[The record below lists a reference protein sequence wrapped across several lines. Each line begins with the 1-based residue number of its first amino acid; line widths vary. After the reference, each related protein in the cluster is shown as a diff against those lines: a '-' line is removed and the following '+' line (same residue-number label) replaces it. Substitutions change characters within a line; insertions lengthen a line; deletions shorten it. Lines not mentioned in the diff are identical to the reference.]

1 MSIRFSFCS
10 NLFCSCFNHAKHFKT
25 FSMSVQTAPMYAQD
39 AYVPN
44 QTDELLWWLS
54 TAEKELIKDCVV
66 DRNRY
71 RIVGMTVL
79 ATWIFATLAWTYFFS
94 TVIDNVFLYVGSG
107 LFMGFVILTI
117 DRALI
122 KGINRFNKNKITPL
136 LFRGALA
143 LTIGTFMA
151 QPAILYM
158 FDKEIKMQVSLDNE
172 KRKLTK
178 RTELD
183 ALYKNRK
190 DELLKEKTTLQK
202 SLDTKYADVT
212 AARDK
217 FLAETDGSGGT
228 GKVGIKDIA
237 IAKRNEYQKLD
248 EEYKALLATNQQR
261 ITAIDEELNTMEATI
276 KQQEKDFLQYLNT
289 GFLTRIEAMNNLLK
303 ENSALQFRY
312 YLILIILMLIELMPV
327 IAKTMLPAGVYDEK
341 VRQREQMEKLLLEES
356 MDYEKDMKRLY
367 NKLSMQHDT
376 ETMEEFF
383 RMNKE
388 EQKNKLNHFGKDWKR
403 NDENMQGFW
412 SKVKQQMISRPEN

>member
-1 MSIRFSFCS
+1 
-10 NLFCSCFNHAKHFKT
+10 
-25 FSMSVQTAPMYAQD
+25 MSVQTAPMYAQD
-39 AYVPN
+39 AYVPT

-54 TAEKELIKDCVV
+54 TAEKELIKDCIV

-71 RIVGMTVL
+71 RIIGMTVL

-94 TVIDNVFLYVGSG
+94 TVIDNVFLYIGSG
-107 LFMGFVILTI
+107 VFMGFVILTI

-122 KGINRFNKNKITPL
+122 KGINQYNKRKFTPL

-178 RTELD
+178 RNELD
-183 ALYKNRK
+183 ALYKSRK
-190 DELLKEKTTLQK
+190 EELVKEKTSLQK
-202 SLDTKYADVT
+202 SLDIKYADVT
-212 AARDK
+212 TARDK

-228 GKVGIKDIA
+228 GKVGIKDVA
-237 IAKRNEYQKLD
+237 LAKRNEYQKLD
-248 EEYKALLATNQQR
+248 EEYKALLSTSQQR
-261 ITAIDEELNTMEATI
+261 ITAIDDELNSMEATI
-276 KQQEKDFLQYLNT
+276 KKQEADFLQYLNT

-303 ENSALQFRY
+303 ENGALEFRY

-327 IAKTMLPAGVYDEK
+327 IAKTLLPNGVYDEK
-341 VRQREQMEKLLLEES
+341 VRQRELLEKTLLQES

-388 EQKNKLNHFGKDWKR
+388 EQKTKLNHFGKDWKR

-412 SKVKQQMISRPEN
+412 ARVKQQMISRPEN

>member
-1 MSIRFSFCS
+1 M
-10 NLFCSCFNHAKHFKT
+10 NQ
-25 FSMSVQTAPMYAQD
+25 QTTPLYAGEN
-39 AYVPN
+39 YVPT
-44 QTDELLWWLS
+44 QTDELLWWLA
-54 TAEKELIKDCVV
+54 TAEKELLKDCVV

-71 RIVGMTVL
+71 RIIGMTVL

-94 TVIDNVFLYVGSG
+94 TVIDNIFLYLGSG

-122 KGINRFNKNKITPL
+122 KGINRFNKSKFTPL

-172 KRKLTK
+172 KRKLNK
-178 RTELD
+178 RNELD

-190 DELLKEKTTLQK
+190 DELLKEKTALLRTL
-202 SLDTKYADVT
+202 DAKYGDVNI
-212 AARDK
+212 ARDK
-217 FLAETDGSGGT
+217 FIAETDGSGGT

-237 IAKRNEYQKLD
+237 LAKRNEYQKLD
-248 EEYKALLATNQQR
+248 EEYKALQAQSGER
-261 ITAIDEELNTMEATI
+261 ITAIDEELNQMEATI
-276 KQQEKDFLQYLNT
+276 KKQEADFLNYLNT

-303 ENSALQFRY
+303 ENGALQFRY

-341 VRQREQMEKLLLEES
+341 VKQRESLETLMMQES
-356 MDYEKDMKRLY
+356 ADYEKEMKRLY
-367 NKLSMQHDT
+367 NKLAMKQDT

-383 RMNKE
+383 QMQKE
-388 EQKNKLNHFGKDWKR
+388 EQKAKLNHFGKDWKR
-403 NDENMQGFW
+403 NDENVQGFW
-412 SKVKQQMISRPEN
+412 EKIKQQMIARPEN

>member
-1 MSIRFSFCS
+1 
-10 NLFCSCFNHAKHFKT
+10 
-25 FSMSVQTAPMYAQD
+25 MSVQTAPMYAQD

-44 QTDELLWWLS
+44 QTDELLWWLA

-71 RIVGMTVL
+71 RIIGMTVL
-79 ATWIFATLAWTYFFS
+79 ATWLFATLAWTYFFS
-94 TVIDNVFLYVGSG
+94 TVIDNVILYIGSG
-107 LFMGFVILTI
+107 VFMGFVILTI

-122 KGINRFNKNKITPL
+122 KGINRFNKNKFLPL

-190 DELLKEKTTLQK
+190 DELLKEKTAMQK
-202 SLDTKYADVT
+202 SLDLKYADVT
-212 AARDK
+212 TARNQ
-217 FLAETDGSGGT
+217 FIAETDGSGGT
-228 GKVGIKDIA
+228 GKVGIKDVA
-237 IAKRNEYQKLD
+237 LAKRNEYQKLD
-248 EEYKALLATNQQR
+248 EEYKSLQSISQQR
-261 ITAIDEELNTMEATI
+261 IAGIDEELNTMEATI
-276 KQQEKDFLQYLNT
+276 KKQEADFLQYLNT

-303 ENSALQFRY
+303 ENGALQFRY

-327 IAKTMLPAGVYDEK
+327 IAKTMLPVGVYDEK
-341 VRQREQMEKLLLEES
+341 VRQRENMEKLLVEES

-388 EQKNKLNHFGKDWKR
+388 EQKTKLNHFGKDWKR

-412 SKVKQQMISRPEN
+412 AKVKEQMISRPEN

>member
-1 MSIRFSFCS
+1 
-10 NLFCSCFNHAKHFKT
+10 
-25 FSMSVQTAPMYAQD
+25 MYAQD
-39 AYVPN
+39 AYAPS
-44 QTDELLWWLS
+44 QTDEILWWMA

-71 RIVGMTVL
+71 RIIGMTVL

-94 TVIDNVFLYVGSG
+94 TVIDNVFLYIGSG
-107 LFMGFVILTI
+107 VFMGFVILTI

-122 KGINRFNKNKITPL
+122 KGINQYNKRKFMPL

-172 KRKLTK
+172 KRKLSK
-178 RTELD
+178 RTQLETLF
-183 ALYKNRK
+183 KTRK
-190 DELLKEKTTLQK
+190 DELLKEKSDFQK
-202 SLDTKYADVT
+202 SLDAKYADVNT
-212 AARDK
+212 ARDK
-217 FLAETDGSGGT
+217 FIAETDGSGGT

-248 EEYKALLATNQQR
+248 EEFKNLQTSTKQR
-261 ITAIDEELNTMEATI
+261 MTVIDEELNGMEAAI
-276 KQQEKDFLQYLNT
+276 KKQETDFLQYLNT

-303 ENSALQFRY
+303 ENGALQFRY

-327 IAKTMLPAGVYDEK
+327 IAKTLLPNGVYDEK
-341 VRQREQMEKLLLEES
+341 VRQRELLEKTLLTES
-356 MDYEKDMKRLY
+356 LDYEKDMKRLY
-367 NKLSMQHDT
+367 NNLSMKHDT

-383 RMNKE
+383 LMQKE
-388 EQKNKLNHFGKDWKR
+388 EQKNKLQHFGKDWKR

>member
-1 MSIRFSFCS
+1 
-10 NLFCSCFNHAKHFKT
+10 
-25 FSMSVQTAPMYAQD
+25 MSVQTAPMYAQD
-39 AYVPN
+39 AYVPT
-44 QTDELLWWLS
+44 QTDEQLWWLA

-71 RIVGMTVL
+71 RIIGMTVL
-79 ATWIFATLAWTYFFS
+79 ATWIFASLAWTYFFS
-94 TVIDNVFLYVGSG
+94 TVIDNVFLYMGSG

-122 KGINRFNKNKITPL
+122 KGINQYNKRKFMPL
-136 LFRGALA
+136 IFRGALA

-178 RTELD
+178 RNELD
-183 ALYKNRK
+183 VLYKNRK
-190 DELLKEKTTLQK
+190 DELLKEKMSLQK
-202 SLDTKYADVT
+202 SLDVKYADVNT
-212 AARDK
+212 ARDK
-217 FLAETDGSGGT
+217 FIAETDGSGGS

-237 IAKRNEYQKLD
+237 LAKRNEYQKLD
-248 EEYKALLATNQQR
+248 EEYKALQSTAQPR
-261 ITAIDEELNTMEATI
+261 ITAIDEELNGMEATI
-276 KQQEKDFLQYLNT
+276 KKQEADFLQYLNT

-303 ENSALQFRY
+303 ENGALQFRY

-327 IAKTMLPAGVYDEK
+327 IAKTLLPNGVYDEK
-341 VRQREQMEKLLLEES
+341 VRQRELLEKTLVQES
-356 MDYEKDMKRLY
+356 VDYEKDMKRLY

-388 EQKNKLNHFGKDWKR
+388 EQKNKFNHLGKDWKR

-412 SKVKQQMISRPEN
+412 ARVKEQMISRPEN

>member
-1 MSIRFSFCS
+1 
-10 NLFCSCFNHAKHFKT
+10 
-25 FSMSVQTAPMYAQD
+25 MSVQTAPMYAQD
-39 AYVPN
+39 AYVPT
-44 QTDELLWWLS
+44 QTDELLWWLA

-71 RIVGMTVL
+71 RIIGMTVL
-79 ATWIFATLAWTYFFS
+79 ATWLFATLAWTYFFS
-94 TVIDNVFLYVGSG
+94 TVIDNVILYIGSG
-107 LFMGFVILTI
+107 VFMGFVILTI

-122 KGINRFNKNKITPL
+122 KGINRFNKNKFLPL

-190 DELLKEKTTLQK
+190 DELLKEKTAMQK
-202 SLDTKYADVT
+202 SLDLKYADVT
-212 AARDK
+212 TARNQ
-217 FLAETDGSGGT
+217 FIAETDGSGGT
-228 GKVGIKDIA
+228 GKVGIKDVA
-237 IAKRNEYQKLD
+237 LAKRNEYQKLD
-248 EEYKALLATNQQR
+248 EEYKSLQSISQQR
-261 ITAIDEELNTMEATI
+261 IAGIDEELNTMEATI
-276 KQQEKDFLQYLNT
+276 KKQEADFLQYLNT

-303 ENSALQFRY
+303 ENGALQFRY

-327 IAKTMLPAGVYDEK
+327 IAKTMLPVGVYDEK
-341 VRQREQMEKLLLEES
+341 VRQRENMEKLLVEES

-388 EQKNKLNHFGKDWKR
+388 EQKTKLNHFGKDWKR

-412 SKVKQQMISRPEN
+412 AKVKEQMISRPEN

>member
-1 MSIRFSFCS
+1 LHSRFNFVPNVSVPALTTP
-10 NLFCSCFNHAKHFKT
+10 NFKT
-25 FSMSVQTAPMYAQD
+25 ILMSVHTAPMYAED
-39 AYVPN
+39 AYVPT
-44 QTDELLWWLS
+44 QTDELLWWLA

-71 RIVGMTVL
+71 RIIGMSVL

-122 KGINRFNKNKITPL
+122 KGINRFNKNKFMPL

-178 RTELD
+178 RNELD
-183 ALYKNRK
+183 VLYKNRK
-190 DELLKEKTTLQK
+190 DELLKEKNTLQQ
-202 SLDTKYADVT
+202 SLDAKYANVNT
-212 AARDK
+212 ARDK
-217 FLAETDGSGGT
+217 FIAETDGSGGS

-237 IAKRNEYQKLD
+237 QVKRNEYQKLD
-248 EEYKALLATNQQR
+248 EEFKTLQSTAQQR
-261 ITAIDEELNTMEATI
+261 ITAIDEELNGMEATI
-276 KQQEKDFLQYLNT
+276 KKQEADFLQYLNT

-303 ENSALQFRY
+303 ENGALQFRY

-327 IAKTMLPAGVYDEK
+327 IAKTMLPVGVYDEK
-341 VRQREQMEKLLLEES
+341 VRQRENMEKLLLEES
-356 MDYEKDMKRLY
+356 IDYEKDMKRLY

-383 RMNKE
+383 RMNKD
-388 EQKNKLNHFGKDWKR
+388 EQKNKLTHFGKDWKR